1 MTDTMNHTNIVCN
14 NCGIKGHSYR
24 DCRKPVLSYGHILY
38 RTDTQEPQILMVQ
51 RKDSLCYIEFIRGKY
66 DVYNKSYIQ
75 LLINKFNR
83 EERKRVMEDDYET
96 LWRKL
101 WGISTEPEEHSY
113 KSDFYKGRDKF
124 HKLVSGSTIQHSG
137 QTSSQYSLRS
147 LLENATEPYSGSE
160 WEFPKGRRNV
170 GETNRE
176 CAIREFQEETNYT
189 TNDYELIDNI
199 APLDEEYM
207 GENHIRYKHVYYM
220 GMLRNY
226 RPVPGLSES
235 NLDQINEIKDIQ
247 WLTEK
252 EAMHKIRDY
261 QNTRKQVVSRVFEI
275 VNNFN
280 CKYFVVE

>member
-1 MTDTMNHTNIVCN
+1 MSHTNTICN
-14 NCGIKGHSYR
+14 NCGIRGHSYR
-24 DCRKPVLSYGHILY
+24 ECRKPVLSYGHILY
-38 RTDTQEPQILMVQ
+38 RTDTPEPQLLMIQ

-66 DVYNKSYIQ
+66 DVYNQSYIQ
-75 LLINKFNR
+75 ILINKFNR

-101 WGISTEPEEHSY
+101 WGISLESREKSY
-113 KSDFYKGRDKF
+113 KSDFFKGREKF
-124 HKLVSGSTIQHSG
+124 HKLVSGVV
-137 QTSSQYSLRS
+137 SQNSEYSLES
-147 LLENATEPYSGSE
+147 LLESATEAYSDSE

-207 GENHIRYKHVYYM
+207 GENHIRYKHVYYL
-220 GMLRNY
+220 GVLRNCGL
-226 RPVPGLSES
+226 VPKLSET

-252 EAMHKIRDY
+252 QAMYKIRDY
-261 QNTRKQVVSRVFEI
+261 QTTRKQVISRVFAI

-280 CKYFVVE
+280 VKYFVVE